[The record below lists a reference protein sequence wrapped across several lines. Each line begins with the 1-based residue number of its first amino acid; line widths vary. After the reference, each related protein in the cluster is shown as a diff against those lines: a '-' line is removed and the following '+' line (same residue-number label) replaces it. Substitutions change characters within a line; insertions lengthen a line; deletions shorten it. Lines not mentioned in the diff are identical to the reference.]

1 MLFRQLESDAAKLH
15 KKLSDQCEA
24 LESALADLEG
34 LGVDLGRIDQSADR
48 VRDQSEGSTHFS
60 PPLTMEKINSLL
72 AQCQLMGQTFNSK
85 EMVQFLLEINLYKSI
100 GNRCDTLGL
109 LLVPATSNKR

>member
-34 LGVDLGRIDQSADR
+34 LGVDLSRIDQSADR

-60 PPLTMEKINSLL
+60 QPLTWEKINSLL
-72 AQCQLMGQTFNSK
+72 AQCQVMSDSK
-85 EMVQFLLEINLYKSI
+85 MSNLLFQ
-100 GNRCDTLGL
+100 
-109 LLVPATSNKR
+109 